1 MEKIIKMKTHK
12 GAMRPSIIIVTL
24 VILSAGLYF
33 LFNASTP
40 TIGNAESNSKQKP
53 NRSLPDKNSEDKTLI
68 SPNPHLAIG
77 NNTSFDFASLD
88 LTLLAAI
95 VAKPI
100 NLSSA
105 IIQSKASAETYNLS
119 DKINQTDV
127 TIAAIYSNY
136 VVLAINNQ
144 EYELR
149 LSAAVDTNNKY
160 ASYQREDPEQEAHD
174 NKRAKEIGNRPKE
187 LEHIIVITPESE
199 GYYVTPGINPDLFRA
214 ARFKEGDVLQSINGK
229 DVNIPEE
236 LEQAKA
242 LIATAETLAFSV
254 LRGGVLITLYLDIP
268 AESLSITE

>member
-1 MEKIIKMKTHK
+1 MKTHK

-187 LEHIIVITPESE
+187 LEHIIVITPASE